1 MEKRKIT
8 VEDVKMARLAGKP
21 KSFETMV
28 KFFLRH
34 YEIPTRKDVERI
46 NSRMERIERLIANQ
60 IYGKS
65 VGPYRSRFGNTASG
79 VVLEIINDS
88 EGGIGFSEIQERTG
102 FEEKKLRNIVFR
114 LNKLGK
120 IRPTKRGIYIPM

>member
-1 MEKRKIT
+1 
-8 VEDVKMARLAGKP
+8 MARRSGKP
-21 KSFETMV
+21 KSFDTMV
-28 KFFLRH
+28 KFFLR
-34 YEIPTRKDVERI
+34 YYDIPTRKDVDKI
-46 NSRMERIERLIANQ
+46 GARMERIERLISNQ
-60 IYGKS
+60 LYGRG

-88 EGGIGFSEIQERTG
+88 ENGIRFSEIQDRTG

-120 IRPTKRGIYIPM
+120 IKPLKRGIYIAA